1 MRVEDL
7 APEFGVQ
14 LEEELTG
21 LYASTQI
28 RAMRQPYE
36 KRILD
41 LLREAYGAE
50 ISDIEALRELWQHL
64 IDLEARIPK
73 GQLPH

>member
-14 LEEELTG
+14 LEEELAG
-21 LYASTQI
+21 LYPAAQI

-36 KRILD
+36 KRVLD
-41 LLREAYGAE
+41 LLREAYGPE
-50 ISDIEALRELWQHL
+50 ITTTSPSWTWYRCE
-64 IDLEARIPK
+64 
-73 GQLPH
+73 

>member
-14 LEEELTG
+14 LEEELAG
-21 LYASTQI
+21 LYPPSKI
-28 RAMRQPYE
+28 RAIRQPYE
-36 KRILD
+36 ERVLD
-41 LLREAYGAE
+41 LLRKAYGPE

-73 GQLPH
+73 QQLPH